1 IELNSK
7 IFEWVFAVKADSY
20 MDELVAQSDISD
32 ITDKIDNL
40 NINQEQKAIL
50 DRLFESAEQKAGKAL
65 ENRVRWKI

>member
-1 IELNSK
+1 
-7 IFEWVFAVKADSY
+7 